1 MGASLQQKVRSDQQ
15 RSIETKNKILNA
27 AEELFSLHGFSGTSL
42 RDIHSLSGVAPS
54 LCHYHFGSKEDV
66 LQAVVDRRADA
77 HQRAMLALL
86 ASCRHKFNEGPIPV
100 EALVEAY
107 VRPILEQHLSRGNG
121 WRNYT
126 RLMAFL
132 YSEASHLQ
140 PRVQVHKYDQVVN
153 QFIEEFRKSM
163 PHASEPT
170 LHWGIYFLRSSV
182 INLLLDTR
190 LVDDQSAELCDSGD
204 VEEAIQN
211 LQRFFSSGFQSVIAS
226 TNNTAE
232 N

>member
-77 HQRAMLALL
+77 NQRAILGLL
-86 ASCRHKFNEGPIPV
+86 DSYRHKFNEGPIPV

-132 YSEASHLQ
+132 HSESSHLQ
-140 PRVQVHKYDQVVN
+140 PRVQVHKYDQVVD
-153 QFIEEFRKSM
+153 QFIEELRKSM
-163 PHASEPT
+163 PHANESI
-170 LHWGIYFLRSSV
+170 LHWGVYFLRSSV

-190 LVDDQSAELCDSGD
+190 LVDDQSAGLCDSGD

-226 TNNTAE
+226 TNNTE
-232 N
+232 GN